1 MFMSVAFFV
10 RFPCKM
16 RTFWLGIAENS
27 MNYVT
32 KNYLNSSVTHPP
44 ALKKINK

>member
-16 RTFWLGIAENS
+16 RKFWLGIAENS

-32 KNYLNSSVTHPP
+32 KNYLKSATHPP
-44 ALKKINK
+44 ALK